1 MPKALD
7 LTGQIFGNLKAISK
21 APSKGKKTYW
31 LCECLL
37 CGNQKEIQTS
47 HIISGASQSCG
58 CRNPVRNFSKS
69 NVIKKCILC
78 GQDFTA
84 NPPNRQYCYD
94 CSPKGISAAE
104 SLRLKKRK
112 LKHKLIEYK
121 GGKCCKCGYNK
132 CEAALHFHH
141 LNPKEKEFALSQI
154 NLNNNIFSLEK
165 IFQEVDKCILLCA
178 NCHIEEHYKED

>member
-7 LTGQIFGNLKAISK
+7 ITGQVFGNLKAISK
-21 APSKGKKTYW
+21 AESCNGKTYW

-47 HIISGASQSCG
+47 HLISGASEACG
-58 CRNPVRNFSKS
+58 CRQQIGDISKL
-69 NVIKKCILC
+69 NITRQCILC
-78 GQDFTA
+78 GQEFIT
-84 NPPNRQYCYD
+84 NTPNRQYCYD
-94 CSPKGISAAE
+94 CSPKGMPAAD

-141 LNPKEKEFALSQI
+141 LNPKEKEFTLSQI
-154 NLNNNIFSLEK
+154 NLNDNIFSLEK
-165 IFQEVDKCILLCA
+165 VLQEVDKCILLCA

>member
-58 CRNPVRNFSKS
+58 CRNPVENFSKS
-69 NVIKKCILC
+69 NVIKNVFYVVK
-78 GQDFTA
+78 
-84 NPPNRQYCYD
+84 
-94 CSPKGISAAE
+94 
-104 SLRLKKRK
+104 
-112 LKHKLIEYK
+112 
-121 GGKCCKCGYNK
+121 
-132 CEAALHFHH
+132 
-141 LNPKEKEFALSQI
+141 
-154 NLNNNIFSLEK
+154 
-165 IFQEVDKCILLCA
+165 ILLQILQIDSIVMTA
-178 NCHIEEHYKED
+178 LLKGYLPQNL